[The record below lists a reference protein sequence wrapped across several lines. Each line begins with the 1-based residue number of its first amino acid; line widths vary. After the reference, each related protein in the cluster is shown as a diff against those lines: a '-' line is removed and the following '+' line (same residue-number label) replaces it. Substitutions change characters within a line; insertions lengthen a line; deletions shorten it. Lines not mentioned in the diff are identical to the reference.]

1 MKYLFVV
8 LLFVLITS
16 CGSTSDSDGLGDNNE
31 NTQSSFDEK
40 RIQDSL
46 RALKE
51 QKIADEIKF
60 LNDIG
65 ALGKWD
71 CAAQGYESEVIIKE
85 QTNKYSSTIFFKK
98 KMKQPKYEELNKK
111 GDRYYVNG
119 SNVKEYYE
127 ILENGNLEL
136 GDNQGVFTVAKN
148 ITPGNNEAVDFVYNK
163 NDVVGKD
170 VFYIARTF
178 SKSTPNTIKSDAKI
192 WTVYYSDI
200 NTTFE
205 VDKATNIILKAN

>member
-1 MKYLFVV
+1 MKYIILI
-8 LLFVLITS
+8 LLVVLITS
-16 CGSTSDSDGLGDNNE
+16 CGSTSDSDGPGDNNE
-31 NTQSSFDEK
+31 NTELSFDEK

-46 RALKE
+46 RAVEE
-51 QKIADEIKF
+51 QKIADEIK
-60 LNDIG
+60 LLKDIG

-71 CAAQGYESEVIIKE
+71 CTAQGYESEVILKE
-85 QTNKYSSTIFFKK
+85 QSKKYSSTIFFKK
-98 KMKQPKYEELNKK
+98 KMKQPKSEELTKK
-111 GDRYYVNG
+111 DNRYYVNG
-119 SNVKEYYE
+119 SKVKEYYE